1 MTGEREQGGKSAA
14 TPGGTEEQVLDKGF
28 VRLVDF
34 VGGDAAVV
42 RAARV
47 SIGQG
52 SKGEERDRQL
62 IDYLLR
68 HRHETPF
75 EHSVFTFHVKCPI
88 FVARQWFRHRM
99 ASYNEIS
106 GRYTRLEFEFYL
118 PEHLRTEKGSDYQYE
133 QLGEEVDSR
142 LRRQMAEH
150 FVRSYELYQAL
161 LAEGVAKEHARI
173 VLPLAQYTQFYWTVN
188 ARSLM
193 NFLSLRT
200 DRHAQHEI
208 RAYAEAI
215 MKIFAAKMPWSHQ
228 AFVRYYLDARQDE
241 A

>member
-1 MTGEREQGGKSAA
+1 MALKKRRRSVKTPAA
-14 TPGGTEEQVLDKGF
+14 EEMMQAVLDKGF

-34 VGGDAAVV
+34 VGGDRAVV

-47 SIGQG
+47 SLGQE

-75 EHSVFTFHVKCPI
+75 EHSVFTFHIKCPI

-106 GRYTRLEFEFYL
+106 GRYTRLEYEFYT
-118 PEHLRTEKGSDYQYE
+118 PQE
-133 QLGEEVDSR
+133 
-142 LRRQMAEH
+142 LRREAGPDYRYEALSGETTRRLAQEMAEH
-150 FVRSYELYQAL
+150 YERSYALYQQL
-161 LAEGVAKEHARI
+161 LAEGVAKEQARI
-173 VLPLAQYTQFYWTVN
+173 VLPLALYTQFYWTVN

-193 NFLSLRT
+193 NFLSLRAE
-200 DRHAQHEI
+200 RHAQEEI

-215 MKIFAAKMPWSHQ
+215 MGMFKEKMPWSYE
-228 AFVRYYLDARQDE
+228 AFVKYYLARCAQE
-241 A
+241 Q